1 MASLYEI
8 NQDILNCID
17 ITTGE
22 ILDYEKL
29 EELQIERNEKIE
41 NIALWIKNLEAETKA
56 IKEEINVLHERSE
69 MKERKIEK
77 LKQYLMGSVEKKFE
91 TSKVIISYRKSVSVN
106 ITDESKIEEKYIKTK
121 IETAVDKTAIK
132 EDIKNGIAVSGAEL
146 IEKQNIQIK

>member
-17 ITTGE
+17 FETGE

-29 EELQIERNEKIE
+29 EELQIEKNEKIE

-56 IKEEINVLHERSE
+56 IKDEINVLRERNE

-77 LKQYLMGSVEKKFE
+77 LKQYLAGNVEKKFE

-106 ITDESKIEEKYIKTK
+106 ITDESQIEEKYIKTK
-121 IETAVDKTAIK
+121 VETSVDKTAIK
-132 EDIKNGIAVSGAEL
+132 EDIKNGITVSGAEL

>member
-8 NQDILNCID
+8 NQDILSCID

-29 EELQIERNEKIE
+29 EALQIEKNDKIE

-56 IKEEINVLHERSE
+56 IKDEINVLRERNE

-77 LKQYLMGSVEKKFE
+77 LKQYLTENVDKKFE

-121 IETAVDKTAIK
+121 IETSLDKTAIK
-132 EDIKNGIAVSGAEL
+132 EDIKNGIEVSGAEL